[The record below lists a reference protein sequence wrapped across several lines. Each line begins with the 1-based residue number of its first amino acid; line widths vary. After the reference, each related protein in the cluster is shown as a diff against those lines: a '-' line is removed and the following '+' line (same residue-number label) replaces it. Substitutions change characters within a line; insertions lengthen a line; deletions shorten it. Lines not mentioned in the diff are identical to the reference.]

1 VTDGDKGRAMT
12 AGFINGLLLRKITP
26 RLFVLALLLLLCPK
40 EGHAQQEAFDRE
52 GYYSAVEYCRGTAPR
67 PMALSSDQQI
77 LCFDGWVESD
87 MDVSLASGLKEN
99 GLFVVRS
106 FGGSIIS
113 AIALSD
119 LLRERRATVVI
130 YDYCLSA
137 CASYFFI
144 ASIQTY
150 VLKGSLVAWH
160 NEVSGLPDCASL
172 AMPRDS
178 GPKKLRRFPCPGIPF
193 DALAR
198 HRAAISAETRFYAE
212 RTVDRLF
219 EEPPDSIYVRK
230 ILKNMYQETGVYPDV
245 AWTWNPRHHE
255 TTFKTKIYYEA
266 YPESQ
271 EEVDAMVVRLH
282 LRKVIYDP

>member
-1 VTDGDKGRAMT
+1 MIV
-12 AGFINGLLLRKITP
+12 GFRNGPLP
-26 RLFVLALLLLLCPK
+26 RRRTQWPFVFLAPLLLLSSR
-40 EGHAQQEAFDRE
+40 EGRAQQEGFDRE
-52 GYYSAVEYCRGTAPR
+52 NYYRAVEYCRREVSR
-67 PMALSSDQQI
+67 PMALSSDRRI
-77 LCFDGWVESD
+77 LCFDGLVDSD
-87 MDVSLASGLKEN
+87 MDVSLAKELGEN

-150 VLKGSLVAWH
+150 VIKGSLVAWH
-160 NEVSGLPDCASL
+160 NGVSGLPDCASL
-172 AMPRDS
+172 KIPRDS

-193 DALAR
+193 DDLGR
-198 HRAAISAETRFYAE
+198 HRAAISAETRFYAD

-219 EEPPDSIYVRK
+219 EDPPDSFYVRK
-230 ILKNMYQETGVYPDV
+230 ILKNMYEETGVYPDV

-255 TTFKTKIYYEA
+255 TTFKTKIY
-266 YPESQ
+266 
-271 EEVDAMVVRLH
+271 
-282 LRKVIYDP
+282 